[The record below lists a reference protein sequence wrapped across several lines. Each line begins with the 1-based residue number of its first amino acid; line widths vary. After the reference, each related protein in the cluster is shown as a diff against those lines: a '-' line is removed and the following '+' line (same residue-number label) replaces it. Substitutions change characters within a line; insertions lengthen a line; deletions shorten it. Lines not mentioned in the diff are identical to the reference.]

1 MDTQTQVA
9 PQEQAKKFVKHLFT
23 NPALSAII
31 PLQREEQIIQFLSQ
45 NSKVL
50 APTLTRVQFPGKTW
64 SQVLSELLTA
74 LREIT
79 DGLMY
84 PLLEEQLS
92 RISLNFIPLLGNGNY
107 QASPSVKEQVLAL
120 LKKLLERNEPR
131 EIFIGSHSA
140 VHYGVSSRYVD
151 AIFDEKS
158 YIHFE
163 LTKVEKLKMGKE
175 EIKNMLNLV
184 ILLRPAIYLITPEFG
199 AHSGGM
205 GGLVRSSFT
214 EKVFPVLRKELPA
227 LPEPVIRS
235 VLNSYVSFEENNKI
249 EATARLASMLSQRCR
264 TYKPNIKVDKGAET
278 PDKSWFYAIRKNY
291 RRYGF
296 DIKMLDE
303 LYKISAEYGW

>member
-1 MDTQTQVA
+1 MDTQTQIA
-9 PQEQAKKFVKHLFT
+9 PKEQAKKFIKHLFS

-50 APTLTRVQFPGKTW
+50 APTLTRVQFPGQSW
-64 SQVLSELLTA
+64 SQVLSELLSS

-79 DGLMY
+79 DGLMF

-92 RISLNFIPLLGNGNY
+92 RLSFSFISLLGNY
-107 QASPSVKEQVLAL
+107 QASPAINTQIINL
-120 LKKLLERNEPR
+120 LKKLLAKKEPR
-131 EIFIGSHSA
+131 EIFIGSHAA
-140 VHYGVSSRYVD
+140 VHYGVVSRYVD

-175 EIKNMLNLV
+175 EIKNMLSLV
-184 ILLRPAIYLITPEFG
+184 VLLRPAIYLITPEFG
-199 AHSGGM
+199 TYSGSM
-205 GGLVRSSFT
+205 GGVVRSSFT
-214 EKVFPVLRKELPA
+214 EKVFPTLKKELPS
-227 LPEPVIRS
+227 LPEPVLKS
-235 VLNSYVSFEENNKI
+235 VLNSYVSFEENNRI
-249 EATARLASMLSQRCR
+249 EATARLASILSQRCR

-278 PDKSWFYAIRKNY
+278 PDKSWFYAVRKNY